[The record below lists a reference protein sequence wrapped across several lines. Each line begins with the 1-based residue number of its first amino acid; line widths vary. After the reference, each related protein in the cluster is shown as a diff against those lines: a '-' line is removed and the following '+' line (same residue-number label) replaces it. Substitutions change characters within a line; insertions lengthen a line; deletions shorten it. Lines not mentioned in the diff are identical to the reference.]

1 MAASTSRGD
10 RTPVDDTP
18 RPTNADTGPS
28 STNSSPSMLPYLRD
42 SNPSSPQ
49 TDLPAAAEGARVPA
63 PRPGPAI
70 SLLKQLQSN
79 ATSTSST
86 GSGSGS
92 DSTTPIPTPTPLSAV
107 PTPTPTS
114 ASSSSS
120 SSSKTKRRPKPLIL
134 GKQEIGQD
142 EELTAQLQ
150 TDGRW
155 SARSG
160 ISIISPTRGMS
171 CQRQRDVS

>member
-49 TDLPAAAEGARVPA
+49 TDPPAAAEGARVPA

-92 DSTTPIPTPTPLSAV
+92 DSTTPIATPTPLSAI

-114 ASSSSS
+114 ASSSS

-155 SARSG
+155 SARSA

-171 CQRQRDVS
+171 S